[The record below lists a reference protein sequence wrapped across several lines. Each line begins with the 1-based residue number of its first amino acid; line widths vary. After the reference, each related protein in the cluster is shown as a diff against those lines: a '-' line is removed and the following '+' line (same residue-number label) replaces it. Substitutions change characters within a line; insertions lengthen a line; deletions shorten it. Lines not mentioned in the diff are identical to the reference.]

1 MAMSENLE
9 RINRALRVLSSSNR
23 ALLHA
28 SEEKQLLDEAC
39 RVLVEVGG
47 YRMAWVG
54 YAQDDAQKTVRPVA
68 YRGVEKQYLDGLEL
82 TWADTERGQEP
93 SGTAIRSASS
103 VVVNNVFTEP
113 SFEPWRSEARAGGY
127 GSTVALPLKSDE
139 GKVLGVLR
147 AYAVDAGAFGD
158 EELRV
163 LLELAQD
170 LSFGIS
176 TVRARAE
183 RARLEAALRKAEGR
197 LHAALQGNLDAFCV
211 LNPVRGENGAVV
223 DMEFAEL
230 NPRAEV
236 LLKRPA
242 EELLGRRFL
251 EVFPSYEELLRRY
264 IPILESGHPKDEQV
278 SMRTPSGRT
287 LWIRHQVV
295 PLGDGVAVFWQDIT
309 EGMQASLRLKA
320 SEKKYRELLESL
332 QEGVWAVDTEA
343 RTTFVNPR
351 MAEMLGYSIDEML
364 GKPLFMFVGE
374 REAQILEQH
383 FEQRHR
389 GLKEDYEL
397 EFVRRDGA
405 TRQLRITASPLHDD
419 QGSFAGSLAGVID
432 ITERH
437 VNELALARANR
448 TIATLSAVN
457 EELVRVSDE
466 EQLLWAVCRVV
477 VERGGY
483 AKAWVGYA
491 EDDTAKSITPKAWA
505 GAEAEDLFS
514 QINLTWDAESK
525 AGNGLAGRAIR
536 TGKIQVTQ
544 DVTRDATLV
553 ASRELVIGKGT
564 RAILVLPLLTGVTR
578 ALGFLSI
585 HANEPRIFDAEQ
597 VALLHQLAEDLSFGI
612 AARRTKVERDRIAS
626 EHEHDAAVL
635 RNSLLQSVE
644 AIAATVEMRDPY
656 TSGHQKRVA
665 YLAVAIAREMGISE
679 DNVQGLY
686 LAGIV
691 HDVGK
696 IAVPAEILSKPAKL
710 SKVEYTLI
718 QQHVEAGYEILKG
731 IRFPWPIADIVRQH
745 HERLDGTGYPQG
757 LKDGAI
763 LPEARILAVADVVES
778 MASHRP
784 YRPARGMD
792 AALAEIEQGRGIKFD
807 SAVVDACLRLCRD
820 GKFSFENEASPTSAH
835 GGVAT

>member
-1 MAMSENLE
+1 
-9 RINRALRVLSSSNR
+9 
-23 ALLHA
+23 
-28 SEEKQLLDEAC
+28 
-39 RVLVEVGG
+39 
-47 YRMAWVG
+47 
-54 YAQDDAQKTVRPVA
+54 
-68 YRGVEKQYLDGLEL
+68 
-82 TWADTERGQEP
+82 
-93 SGTAIRSASS
+93 
-103 VVVNNVFTEP
+103 
-113 SFEPWRSEARAGGY
+113 
-127 GSTVALPLKSDE
+127 
-139 GKVLGVLR
+139 
-147 AYAVDAGAFGD
+147 
-158 EELRV
+158 
-163 LLELAQD
+163 
-170 LSFGIS
+170 
-176 TVRARAE
+176 
-183 RARLEAALRKAEGR
+183 
-197 LHAALQGNLDAFCV
+197 
-211 LNPVRGENGAVV
+211 
-223 DMEFAEL
+223 
-230 NPRAEV
+230 
-236 LLKRPA
+236 
-242 EELLGRRFL
+242 
-251 EVFPSYEELLRRY
+251 
-264 IPILESGHPKDEQV
+264 
-278 SMRTPSGRT
+278 
-287 LWIRHQVV
+287 
-295 PLGDGVAVFWQDIT
+295 
-309 EGMQASLRLKA
+309 
-320 SEKKYRELLESL
+320 
-332 QEGVWAVDTEA
+332 
-343 RTTFVNPR
+343 
-351 MAEMLGYSIDEML
+351 
-364 GKPLFMFVGE
+364 
-374 REAQILEQH
+374 
-383 FEQRHR
+383 
-389 GLKEDYEL
+389 
-397 EFVRRDGA
+397 
-405 TRQLRITASPLHDD
+405 
-419 QGSFAGSLAGVID
+419 
-432 ITERH
+432 
-437 VNELALARANR
+437 
-448 TIATLSAVN
+448 
-457 EELVRVSDE
+457 
-466 EQLLWAVCRVV
+466 
-477 VERGGY
+477 
-483 AKAWVGYA
+483 
-491 EDDTAKSITPKAWA
+491 
-505 GAEAEDLFS
+505 
-514 QINLTWDAESK
+514 
-525 AGNGLAGRAIR
+525 
-536 TGKIQVTQ
+536 
-544 DVTRDATLV
+544 
-553 ASRELVIGKGT
+553 
-564 RAILVLPLLTGVTR
+564 LPLLTGVTR